1 MQNLFYYYCP
11 INFYYTGC
19 DVFKTENS
27 TNIKPPKYNAQYYT
41 AFFDK
46 TKKEWYIKPQMLIG
60 NFISKETGELFQEIE
75 IEYIENYT
83 TLDDLILNKSNEC
96 KKFYDDLR
104 NITIKNSAS
113 GEFKCNQDLT
123 NSIESWITDVSSRET
138 KVYEYLYK
146 DLIIHIPLESCIKL
160 RLYVSKIRNFC
171 ASLSNYH
178 VFQIEKLQSK
188 ADIDNYNY
196 QIDNHGKPIEKFA
209 DFIV

>member
-1 MQNLFYYYCP
+1 MNIKKVTKENENSFTVIMNDSDNILTYPIEENCP
-11 INFYYTGC
+11 ICKYIE
-19 DVFKTENS
+19 ENKD
-27 TNIKPPKYNAQYYT
+27 NGM
-41 AFFDK
+41 F
-46 TKKEWYIKPQMLIG
+46 
-60 NFISKETGELFQEIE
+60 
-75 IEYIENYT
+75 EYIENYT
-83 TLDDLILNKSNEC
+83 TLDGLVLNKSNEC

-104 NITIKNSAS
+104 NITIKNGAS

-146 DLIIHIPLESCIKL
+146 DLVIHIPLESCIKL

-171 ASLSNYH
+171 ASLSSYH

-196 QIDNHGKPIEKFA
+196 QIDNHGKPVEKFA